1 MTAQL
6 ITMPATSCF
15 AAISMRLN
23 TVVGMSQSPFSMS
36 QQAFLWEGEQ
46 WEADFTLPPIK
57 ERATYAEWQAFSLLL
72 KGRYNYFLLG
82 DPLARTP
89 RGVATGTPLVDAAG
103 QIGNTLTTSGWTPGV
118 TGILK
123 AGDYFQ
129 VGTGV
134 NARLHMLTQ
143 DADSDTN
150 GDATLT
156 FRPALRSSPALNSA
170 VVVNNAKGAFRLAD
184 NSVGWSAN
192 VGPFYNFSF
201 SAIEVV
207 VA

>member
-1 MTAQL
+1 MTVQL
-6 ITMPATSCF
+6 IDMPATSCF
-15 AAISMRLN
+15 ANISMRLA
-23 TVVGMSQSPFSMS
+23 TIVGLTQSAFSMA
-36 QQAFLWEGEQ
+36 QQAFLWDGEQ
-46 WEADFTLPPIK
+46 WEVDFTLPPIK
-57 ERATYAEWQAFSLLL
+57 DRAVYAEWQAFSLKL

-82 DPLARTP
+82 DPLGRTP
-89 RGVATGTPLVDAAG
+89 RGVGTGSPKVDNAG
-103 QIGNTLTTSGWTPGV
+103 QIGNSLTTYDWTPGV
-118 TGILK
+118 TGIMK

-129 VGTGV
+129 VGDGI

-143 DADSDTN
+143 DIDSDTN
-150 GDATLT
+150 GDATLV

-184 NSVGWSAN
+184 NMVGWSAN
-192 VGPFYNFSF
+192 PGAFYSFAF